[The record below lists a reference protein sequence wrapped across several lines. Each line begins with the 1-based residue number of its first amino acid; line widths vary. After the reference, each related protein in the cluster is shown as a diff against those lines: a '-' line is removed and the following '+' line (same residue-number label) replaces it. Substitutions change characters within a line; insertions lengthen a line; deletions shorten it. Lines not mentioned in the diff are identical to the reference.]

1 MEASFPLLFA
11 AVVGFGHAFEA
22 DHLVAVSNIVTK
34 RDKLLLAIKDG
45 IYWGLG
51 HSSMIFLIG
60 ILIIIGKVTFLQ
72 GYFGYFEAI
81 VGLML
86 ILLGVFRLWRYYKNK
101 EKELDVEKNHKMA
114 YWVGL
119 IHGLAGSGAMVLLV
133 MTEVKGQ
140 FNSMMYLLI
149 FGIGSV
155 VGMLVAAGIFSLP
168 FSRKLTANNHL
179 QLLLIILSS
188 ALCIGYGAYVIFE
201 NLA

>member
-11 AVVGFGHAFEA
+11 AVVGFSHAFEA

-101 EKELDVEKNHKMA
+101 ERELDVDKNHKMA

-140 FNSMMYLLI
+140 FNSMIYLLI
-149 FGIGSV
+149 FGIGSI

-168 FSRKLTANNHL
+168 FSKRFTANNHL

-188 ALCIGYGAYVIFE
+188 ALCIGYGALVVFE
-201 NLA
+201 NLT